1 MKKNFFNWMTIL
13 MVVFVVGMTSIS
25 CEKEKL
31 ETEKEYN
38 DNYND
43 NNDSYGNNGE
53 SIDIQKLVNEN
64 VTADVKYEY
73 FTFSLELYTY
83 LTDPGKYFAGRSD
96 IKYGVEW
103 SYTNRKGMIYS
114 YILDPRNRF
123 MDTTVISS
131 NHYSVV
137 VPIFAWDNDS
147 ENTTWLNYISFQYRA
162 CKKLEERGEK
172 LTSDQ
177 RDLMISTEKQL
188 NNYIG
193 EVNAYRGKIYVE
205 IADKRYY
212 VKSFQK

>member
-83 LTDPGKYFAGRSD
+83 LTDPGKYFAGRSY

-103 SYTNRKGMIYS
+103 SYT
-114 YILDPRNRF
+114 
-123 MDTTVISS
+123 
-131 NHYSVV
+131 
-137 VPIFAWDNDS
+137 
-147 ENTTWLNYISFQYRA
+147 
-162 CKKLEERGEK
+162 
-172 LTSDQ
+172 
-177 RDLMISTEKQL
+177 
-188 NNYIG
+188 
-193 EVNAYRGKIYVE
+193 
-205 IADKRYY
+205 
-212 VKSFQK
+212 